1 MTLSLEPVLG
11 AFHRGL
17 LRGASLLVPGR
28 QRAEWSL
35 EWQSELWYVCRE
47 CMPAGGIS
55 WSGEREATAFCLGA
69 YQDAFYLR
77 RHAWQER
84 PPLVAWRGSPALCVL
99 LLSAVL
105 AASYGAALLL
115 PGVRAER
122 HLSRY
127 QVYPGLVLI
136 QDARYQNHGAP
147 TISPEQFRA
156 WTGSRQ
162 RFFDRFAFYRVT
174 QETVSPSLA
183 KQSAWG
189 VARASS
195 NLFALLDLPLRFTV
209 PTDGVDG
216 NMPKVVLS
224 DALWKR
230 EFNGNPNV
238 AGIVVRVGPRK
249 ARITGVAP
257 EGSWRL
263 PGKVDAWLLEPDS
276 QIAAGG
282 MGYVVAHLTPSGKS
296 EMWAPRVQITA
307 YKPDDSEDD
316 LLGVSLDEGM
326 PPPWAVF
333 LFAVLLAFLAVP
345 ATTSVSMGEYS
356 VSSQRPPRSR
366 RLCCWGFLGAK
377 IALLLPI
384 AYSAS
389 LDLAYSCMTIYSS
402 SSMYLHWASS
412 FSICLF
418 GLRWVLRDQ
427 QQRCPVCLR
436 LVAHPARVGLASRT
450 FLAWNGIELMCMGGH
465 TLLHIPGLPTS
476 WFGTQRWLYLDTSW
490 GFMFP
495 GSSAGT
501 KEEMAT
507 GFTPN

>member
-1 MTLSLEPVLG
+1 MTLPWEPVLR

-17 LRGASLLVPGR
+17 LRGASLLVPGK
-28 QRAEWSL
+28 QRAEWSQ

-47 CMPAGGIS
+47 CTPAGGIS

-69 YQDAFYLR
+69 YQDASYLR

-84 PPLVAWRGSPALCVL
+84 PPLAAWRGSPAQCIL
-99 LLSAVL
+99 LLFAVL

-115 PGVRAER
+115 PGVRTER
-122 HLSRY
+122 HLSGY
-127 QVYPGLVLI
+127 SAYAGLVLI
-136 QDARYQNHGAP
+136 QDARDQSHGSP
-147 TISPEQFRA
+147 TISPQQFRA

-183 KQSAWG
+183 GQSSWG

-195 NLFALLDLPLRFTV
+195 NLFALLDLPLRCTA
-209 PTDGVDG
+209 PAGGVDG
-216 NMPKVVLS
+216 NLPRVVLS
-224 DALWKR
+224 DAVWKSQ
-230 EFNGNPNV
+230 FNGNPNV
-238 AGIVVRVGPRK
+238 AGRVVNVGSRK
-249 ARITGVAP
+249 AKIAGVAP

-263 PGKVDAWLLEPDS
+263 PGKVDAWLLEPKSEMASD
-276 QIAAGG
+276 G
-282 MGYVVAHLTPSGKS
+282 MGYVVAHLTSSGKS

-345 ATTSVSMGEYS
+345 ATTSVSMGDYS
-356 VSSQRPPRSR
+356 VNSQKLPRSR
-366 RLCCWGFLGAK
+366 RFCRWGFLSAK
-377 IALLLPI
+377 IGLLLPI
-384 AYSAS
+384 AYFAS
-389 LDLAYSCMTIYSS
+389 LDLAYSCMTVYSP
-402 SSMYLHWASS
+402 SSMYIHWASS

-418 GLRWVLRDQ
+418 GLRWALQDQ

-436 LVAHPARVGLASRT
+436 LVVHPARVGLASRT
-450 FLAWNGIELMCMGGH
+450 FLGWNGTELMCLGGH

-476 WFGTQRWLYLDTSW
+476 WFSTQRWLYLDPSW
-490 GFMFP
+490 GFLFP

-507 GFTPN
+507 GFSPH